1 MPGAAGLAMTS
12 PTPADAATPY
22 GTLPPASPPA
32 TRKPLAPPRLATM
45 QARGWKLDC
54 ISLRRRADLKEP
66 TGGEPQ
72 VALAAARLGSTRPID
87 NFQIQSGKRGIAP
100 P

>member
-1 MPGAAGLAMTS
+1 MPSATGLAMTS

-22 GTLPPASPPA
+22 GTLPLPAM
-32 TRKPLAPPRLATM
+32 RKPLGPPRLATM
-45 QARGWKLDC
+45 QARGWKPDC
-54 ISLRRRADLKEP
+54 IFLRRRADLKEP

-87 NFQIQSGKRGIAP
+87 NFQIQSGKRGTAP